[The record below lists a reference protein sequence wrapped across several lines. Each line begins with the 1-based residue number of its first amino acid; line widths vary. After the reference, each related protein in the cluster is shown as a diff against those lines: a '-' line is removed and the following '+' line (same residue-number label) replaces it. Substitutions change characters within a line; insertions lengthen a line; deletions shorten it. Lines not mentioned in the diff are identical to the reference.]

1 MPVMTYREAL
11 RSAMAD
17 EMERDE
23 SVVLLGEDIGVYGGI
38 SSPMACWTNSNR
50 RGHRHADLR
59 GRVYRRG
66 DPGWQ

>member
-23 SVVLLGEDIGVYGGI
+23 SVVLLGEDIGVYGGA
-38 SSPMACWTNSNR
+38 P
-50 RGHRHADLR
+50 
-59 GRVYRRG
+59 G
-66 DPGWQ
+66 DRWSA